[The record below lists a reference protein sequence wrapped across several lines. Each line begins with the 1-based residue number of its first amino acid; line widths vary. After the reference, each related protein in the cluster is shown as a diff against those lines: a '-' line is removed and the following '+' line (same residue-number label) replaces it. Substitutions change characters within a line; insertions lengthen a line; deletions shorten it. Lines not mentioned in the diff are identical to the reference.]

1 MIEQFWIQNN
11 LLNIIRFNNKK
22 NKEIL
27 NEEKDSLVLKEKDSS
42 YDKQRFLSYISIAKI
57 FSSYGVIALHLNSNF
72 WDFSHAK
79 RKNWLISNFYQSLF
93 CYPVPIFVLCIGAT
107 LLDFRERYG
116 LFDYNKK
123 RFVKVFIPL
132 LGWTITLYY
141 YKAYILKNISKIEL
155 DFSYIWN
162 YFFLSKL
169 FHIYNSLHIFILTY
183 MLIPIV
189 SFVEKKDKIKI
200 YTYYFFLLLITQAI
214 IPYLINLL
222 GNKIIWIYKLNI
234 GYLIYIFAGYIIHNH
249 KFTRLISIIIY
260 IFGISSFLLDLIGT
274 HILALK
280 YKKIKTLHKGY
291 LNLPCIIYSS
301 ALFLFIKENSYFIFR
316 FINKKTINKIGSLT
330 LGPFFIH
337 LALKQTIEKYI
348 TINNLIF
355 FNLLFNSFLIF
366 SMCIIFSMIL
376 RRIPLLNNLVP

>member
-1 MIEQFWIQNN
+1 
-11 LLNIIRFNNKK
+11 
-22 NKEIL
+22 
-27 NEEKDSLVLKEKDSS
+27 
-42 YDKQRFLSYISIAKI
+42 
-57 FSSYGVIALHLNSNF
+57 
-72 WDFSHAK
+72 
-79 RKNWLISNFYQSLF
+79 
-93 CYPVPIFVLCIGAT
+93 
-107 LLDFRERYG
+107 
-116 LFDYNKK
+116 
-123 RFVKVFIPL
+123 
-132 LGWTITLYY
+132 
-141 YKAYILKNISKIEL
+141 
-155 DFSYIWN
+155 
-162 YFFLSKL
+162 
-169 FHIYNSLHIFILTY
+169 

-234 GYLIYIFAGYIIHNH
+234 GYLIYIFAGYIIQNQ

-274 HILALK
+274 HILAFK

-376 RRIPLLNNLVP
+376 RRIPLLNNLIP